1 MLVYSPAD
9 LLRPA
14 PIALQAALVTT
25 SFPSRERIPNFA
37 TWHVVF
43 RREANVPHSPAAHS
57 HSHSFL
63 LPCWPF
69 DLRIEIK
76 PRSACGARPMHC
88 TFLNPTPRYSTSV
101 ASVETTFRETSAPLV
116 RAEPKR
122 ICWCSGGDGGGG
134 GGGCYRVGWTEIEL
148 VELDWYLIQVYLAW
162 GFLRQQRQRSKKGRI
177 PAAKSTIYDGTSDC
191 CHLARNSR
199 VSSFIASGKRI
210 SIDKMWSRHGKNIL
224 IEKFADTC
232 DIHVT
237 NFFSSWR
244 ERVTR
249 KNNLTECQILRPNVE
264 KRSEIS

>member
-1 MLVYSPAD
+1 MADKSAKLFSPLVYSPAD

-43 RREANVPHSPAAHS
+43 RREANVSPFPAA

-63 LPCWPF
+63 LPRWPF

-116 RAEPKR
+116 RAKR
-122 ICWCSGGDGGGG
+122 IWC
-134 GGGCYRVGWTEIEL
+134 GGGCYGVW
-148 VELDWYLIQVYLAW
+148 D
-162 GFLRQQRQRSKKGRI
+162 GR
-177 PAAKSTIYDGTSDC
+177 
-191 CHLARNSR
+191 R
-199 VSSFIASGKRI
+199 
-210 SIDKMWSRHGKNIL
+210 
-224 IEKFADTC
+224 
-232 DIHVT
+232 
-237 NFFSSWR
+237 
-244 ERVTR
+244 
-249 KNNLTECQILRPNVE
+249 
-264 KRSEIS
+264 